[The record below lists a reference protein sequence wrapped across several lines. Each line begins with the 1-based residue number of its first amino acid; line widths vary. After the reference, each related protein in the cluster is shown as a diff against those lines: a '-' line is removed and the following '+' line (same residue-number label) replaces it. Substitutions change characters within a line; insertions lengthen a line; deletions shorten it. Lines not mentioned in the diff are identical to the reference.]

1 MTLWTVAQQA
11 PPSMGFSKQE
21 YWSGLPFLSPGDLPD
36 PRIKFVSPALAGRF
50 FTTEPPGKPVS
61 FCKYQY
67 MMMILHCR
75 NTEKAMSTAGKI
87 ACPAPETYKG
97 FMSGTLKKLMKIN
110 REKSGNCL
118 EYRQRK

>member
-1 MTLWTVAQQA
+1 
-11 PPSMGFSKQE
+11 MGFSKQE